1 MIFESM
7 KREQRKREL
16 FSKAVRTT
24 LYISRNSIETSGSR
38 RVSSLPRRIIARK
51 SRHFVDSC
59 KNLSNRKRESM
70 YSLRNIQFPPPFP
83 FVSFSFP
90 FVRAKNTLAEWEER
104 TNRWQISFYSFPFYL
119 SIWANKI
126 FNKIW
131 SIDRFVSIYRIYFYY
146 LIRSRREI

>member
-1 MIFESM
+1 MILNRRNAN
-7 KREQRKREL
+7 KGRENCSRKRYEPL
-16 FSKAVRTT
+16 SIHLRYT
-24 LYISRNSIETSGSR
+24 SRNSIETSGSR

-119 SIWANKI
+119 SI
-126 FNKIW
+126 
-131 SIDRFVSIYRIYFYY
+131 
-146 LIRSRREI
+146 